1 MRSLQGGHCLNK
13 NIVMFKRG
21 RDAILIILDPD
32 ASFESIKTALLSKV
46 GEASRFFGGSSSAIS
61 FVGRELA
68 EVEEE
73 ELLEILAE
81 KANLDITVVLHG
93 DSKDTG
99 DGQVGRRPAASKLS
113 IVRDNN
119 SSETAKVQPPNR
131 PTVGSLVNLA
141 ASVVSNE
148 NVQKQE
154 FNLLEHNVK
163 FQQGSLRSGQIIRY
177 RGSVVVLGDVNP
189 GAEILAEG
197 NVIVLGN
204 LKGIVHAGC
213 MGDDRCF
220 IAALNLRPSQLRIAD
235 KITYMPS
242 ESKNAWGG
250 TPQYAFISDG
260 QIYIA
265 PLMDD

>member
-1 MRSLQGGHCLNK
+1 
-13 NIVMFKRG
+13 MFKRG
-21 RDAILIILDPD
+21 RDAIQVILDPD
-32 ASFESIKTALLSKV
+32 ASFESIKTALENKV
-46 GEASRFFGGSSSAIS
+46 GEASKFFGGSSSAIS
-61 FVGRELA
+61 FVGRDLA
-68 EVEEE
+68 EIEEE
-73 ELLEILAE
+73 ELLDILAE
-81 KANLDITVVLHG
+81 KANLDITFVLRDG
-93 DSKDTG
+93 SQDTA
-99 DGQVGRRPAASKLS
+99 DRQLTKKPPASKLS
-113 IVRDNN
+113 IVRDNS
-119 SSETAKVQPPNR
+119 SSEAAKAQAPNR
-131 PTVGSLVNLA
+131 PTIGSLVDLA
-141 ASVVSNE
+141 ASAASSE
-148 NVQKQE
+148 SPQKQE
-154 FNLLEHNVK
+154 FDLLEHSVK

-213 MGDDRCF
+213 MGDNRCF

>member
-1 MRSLQGGHCLNK
+1 
-13 NIVMFKRG
+13 MFKRG
-21 RDAILIILDPD
+21 RDAILVILDPD
-32 ASFESIKTALLSKV
+32 ANFESIKTALLNKV
-46 GEASRFFGGSSSAIS
+46 GEAAKFFGGSSSAIS

-68 EVEEE
+68 EIEEA

-81 KANLDITVVLHG
+81 KANLDITVVLRENSQNGG
-93 DSKDTG
+93 D
-99 DGQVGRRPAASKLS
+99 RPLIKKSSVSKLS
-113 IVRDNN
+113 IVRDNTA
-119 SSETAKVQPPNR
+119 SETAKEQPANR
-131 PTVGSLVNLA
+131 PTVGSLVDLS
-141 ASVVSNE
+141 ASAVTGE

-154 FNLLEHNVK
+154 FDLSEHSVK

-250 TPQYAFISDG
+250 IPQYAFISDG

>member
-1 MRSLQGGHCLNK
+1 MNK

-21 RDAILIILDPD
+21 RDAILVILDPE
-32 ASFESIKTALLSKV
+32 ASFESIKTALSSKV
-46 GEASRFFGGSSSAIS
+46 GEASKFFGGSSSAIS

-68 EVEEE
+68 EIEEN
-73 ELLEILAE
+73 ELLGVLAE
-81 KANLDITVVLHG
+81 KANLDITVVLRE
-93 DSKDTG
+93 DSKDADDMQPKKSATA
-99 DGQVGRRPAASKLS
+99 GRLS
-113 IVRDNN
+113 IVRDN
-119 SSETAKVQPPNR
+119 SPGAMSEQPSVQTPSPP
-131 PTVGSLVNLA
+131 TIGSLVDLA
-141 ASVVSNE
+141 AAAPSHE
-148 NVQKQE
+148 NVQKPA
-154 FNLLEHNVK
+154 FDLAEHSVK

-220 IAALNLRPSQLRIAD
+220 IAALNLIPSQLRIAD
-235 KITYMPS
+235 KITYTPS

-265 PLMDD
+265 PLLDD

>member
-1 MRSLQGGHCLNK
+1 
-13 NIVMFKRG
+13 MFKRG

-32 ASFESIKTALLSKV
+32 ASFESIRTVLLSKV

-61 FVGRELA
+61 FVGRKLA
-68 EVEEE
+68 EIEEK
-73 ELLEILAE
+73 ELLGILAE
-81 KANLDITVVLHG
+81 NSNLDITVVLHDESENDAG
-93 DSKDTG
+93 K
-99 DGQVGRRPAASKLS
+99 QAEPAASPLNILRDSGK
-113 IVRDNN
+113 VRD
-119 SSETAKVQPPNR
+119 EEEQPPMQPSKR
-131 PTVGSLVNLA
+131 PNVGSLVDLAGNVPVREVVQRQFNLA
-141 ASVVSNE
+141 
-148 NVQKQE
+148 
-154 FNLLEHNVK
+154 EHNVK

-177 RGSVVVLGDVNP
+177 RGSVVVMGDVNP

-197 NVIVLGN
+197 NVIVLGS

-213 MGDDRCF
+213 MGDYGCF
-220 IAALNLRPSQLRIAD
+220 ICALNLMPSQIRIAD

-242 ESKNAWGG
+242 ENKDAWGG